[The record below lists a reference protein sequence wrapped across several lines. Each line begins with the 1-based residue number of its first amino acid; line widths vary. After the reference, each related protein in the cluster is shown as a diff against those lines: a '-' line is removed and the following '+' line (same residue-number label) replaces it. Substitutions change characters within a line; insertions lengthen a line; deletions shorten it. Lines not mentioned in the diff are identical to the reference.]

1 MMTDKMINGHTHTHL
16 SDLHKSHALCSQ
28 NWGLLSVPFLGV
40 SWLLGLLGCPA
51 SLEQPPGWRHT
62 VSLCKVQLAIL
73 ISVFQSRPC
82 SGNQLLFLQPCCPR
96 FSPQHVFVSFLFF
109 TSYLEFVFSVLC
121 SCFHDG
127 NDVIDLR
134 SVLQHLE
141 YLLSSYR
148 SNMCINESTNPDWS
162 TLYKQHLL
170 RNCPT
175 QVKGFLLCSV
185 VLVQKT
191 RWEGPS
197 MNWGPRDSRYHMI

>member
-1 MMTDKMINGHTHTHL
+1 MPILDDDWQNYKRAHPFTPVW
-16 SDLHKSHALCSQ
+16 SPSVPCS
-28 NWGLLSVPFLGV
+28 LLSEWRAAVCPLLRRV

-82 SGNQLLFLQPCCPR
+82 SGNQLLFLHACCPR
-96 FSPQHVFVSFLFF
+96 FAPQHVFVSFLFF

-148 SNMCINESTNPDWS
+148 SNVYKLIN
-162 TLYKQHLL
+162 
-170 RNCPT
+170 
-175 QVKGFLLCSV
+175 
-185 VLVQKT
+185 
-191 RWEGPS
+191 
-197 MNWGPRDSRYHMI
+197 